1 MKNFSIEQFACRCWC
16 KMPDV
21 VKENLE
27 ALVVNILD
35 PVFEKF
41 SKLVGYDEMPEEER
55 RNPIK
60 INAGYI
66 CRKHLAEL
74 GLSNRLQYD
83 KGEAADISAEPKYYS
98 NMMGWREA
106 NRQLA
111 GMVIKN
117 GKFDTIILM
126 NVGED
131 NLNPQWLHV
140 TYSRSVNRGKVM
152 KKITGQKEYID
163 LTTDEIA
170 SLLGQRFKIKD

>member
-1 MKNFSIEQFACRCWC
+1 
-16 KMPDV
+16 
-21 VKENLE
+21 
-27 ALVVNILD
+27 
-35 PVFEKF
+35 
-41 SKLVGYDEMPEEER
+41 
-55 RNPIK
+55 
-60 INAGYI
+60 
-66 CRKHLAEL
+66 
-74 GLSNRLQYD
+74 
-83 KGEAADISAEPKYYS
+83 
-98 NMMGWREA
+98 MMGWREA

-170 SLLGQRFKIKD
+170 SLLGARFKVKD